1 MKNPFF
7 SVIIPTYNRSDFLPK
22 AISSVLRQSFSS
34 FELIIVDDG
43 STDNSSEVVKE
54 FSERDSRVR
63 YIYQANSERGAARN
77 KGITSSCG
85 KWISFLD
92 SDDEYMSHHLQ
103 SLFEYVSE
111 HPSNSLVAFKYL
123 ISNSVTTK
131 ESESCR
137 VSHEDIHLDVLV
149 QGNPFACNFAISD
162 CAKPFFL
169 FQESRQ
175 LSSMEDWIFLIQ
187 NFPTHGLS
195 LMPRPSVILS
205 DHVGRSM
212 NANQTVIR
220 ARLYAIYFLHLH
232 NSFLTSSQLKTL
244 TAYSFLFCA
253 IHSYLDNKRCDSLK
267 FFVKST
273 RYRVK
278 LVLKSGCILKF
289 LLGRRLV
296 VSMLKLLASQGF
308 AFERN
313 TSI

>member
-7 SVIIPTYNRSDFLPK
+7 SVIIPSYNRSKFLPK
-22 AISSVLRQSFSS
+22 AISSVLQQNFSS

-43 STDNSSEVVKE
+43 STDNTSEVVNE
-54 FSERDSRVR
+54 FAERDSRVR

-77 KGITSSCG
+77 KGITSSRG

-92 SDDEYMSHHLQ
+92 SDDEYMNHHLQ

-111 HPSNSLVAFKYL
+111 HTPNSLVAFKYL

-137 VSHEDIHLDVLV
+137 LSDEDIDLKALLK
-149 QGNPFACNFAISD
+149 GNPFACNFAISA
-162 CAKPFFL
+162 CEKPILL

-212 NANQTVIR
+212 NANQSVIR
-220 ARLYAIYFLHLH
+220 ARLHAISFLHLH
-232 NSFLTSSQLKTL
+232 NSCMSSSQLNTL

-253 IHSYLDNKRCDSLK
+253 IHSYLDNKRYDSLK
-267 FFVKST
+267 FFVKGM
-273 RYRVK
+273 RYRIK
-278 LVLKSGCILKF
+278 LVLKPGYILKF

-296 VSMLKLLASQGF
+296 VSMLRFLEF
-308 AFERN
+308 
-313 TSI
+313 

>member
-1 MKNPFF
+1 MSNPFF
-7 SVIIPTYNRSDFLPK
+7 SVVIPSYNRSDFLPK

-43 STDNSSEVVKE
+43 STDNTSEVVKE
-54 FSERDSRVR
+54 FAERDSRVC
-63 YIYQANSERGAARN
+63 YIYQVNSERGAARN
-77 KGITSSCG
+77 MGITRSRG

-92 SDDEYMSHHLQ
+92 SDDEYMNHHLQ

-111 HPSNSLVAFKYL
+111 NTLNSLVAFKYL
-123 ISNSVTTK
+123 ISNSVTTW

-137 VSHEDIHLDVLV
+137 LSDADIGLKALLK
-149 QGNPFACNFAISD
+149 GNPFACNFAISY
-162 CAKPFFL
+162 CAKPIFL

-187 NFPTHGLS
+187 NFSTHGLS

-212 NANQTVIR
+212 NANQTVIS
-220 ARLYAIYFLHLH
+220 ARLYAISFLNLH
-232 NSFLTSSQLKTL
+232 NSCLSSPQLKTL

-253 IHSYLDNKRCDSLK
+253 IHSYLDNRRYDSLK

-273 RYRVK
+273 RYRIE
-278 LVLKSGCILKF
+278 LVLKPGCILKF

-296 VSMLKLLASQGF
+296 LFILAFLKSQGLS
-308 AFERN
+308 FERN